1 MNTLGYAP
9 DGQIITT
16 GGDDGKVEV
25 WSTHSGICFVTF
37 AEHIAPIS
45 VVAFAMH
52 GSVLS
57 LDGTVRGYDLVRYPN
72 FRMFTA
78 PSPVQ
83 FPALAVGEVVAARS
97 TDSFEDTHGPRGPRQ
112 RARIIPGGAHQ
123 LASGSWAAPSGSG
136 TSLGAPAQWSRWR
149 FRRTCSRSRPDGK
162 ELAAATLDGQ
172 IAFFDVDQGKQ
183 TNVIEEKECFRG
195 RKVDDRV
202 SAANSGK
209 AYNSLA
215 YTADGRC
222 ILAGGNSEYVVLYDV
237 REGEGVLVKK
247 FQPEDEAGISTDL
260 IDTCGDGSDLEDR
273 LDASLPGASRRHVD
287 SAASAGAATKCMR
300 FSPTGRARAAT
311 STEELLVYSFD
322 DPLDLSLGVTP
333 QAVLAVLAA
342 GEHLKALV
350 MVFRLGRR
358 RRSSSGYT
366 RLSRAVTSAWSRAG
380 CRRST
385 FSYSIC
391 LGSPAARDFDRVDED
406 AGCGCCTSCTTRAE
420 RS

>member
-1 MNTLGYAP
+1 MNTLVYAP
-9 DGQIITT
+9 DGQTITT

-37 AEHIAPIS
+37 AEHTARPS
-45 VVAFAMH
+45 PLWHSPSTVVC
-52 GSVLS
+52 SS
-57 LDGTVRGYDLVRYPN
+57 PLDGTVRGYDLVRYPN

-97 TDSFEDTHGPRGPRQ
+97 TDSFEVFLWSVQTGRILTGHEGPRVVGRTLREWNEFGRS
-112 RARIIPGGAHQ
+112 RAVEP
-123 LASGSWAAPSGSG
+123 LAFSSDVLAVA
-136 TSLGAPAQWSRWR
+136 
-149 FRRTCSRSRPDGK
+149 FRPDGK

-183 TNVIEEKECFRG
+183 TNA
-195 RKVDDRV
+195 DDRV
-202 SAANSGK
+202 SAANSASGK

-222 ILAGGNSEYVVLYDV
+222 ILAGGNSEYVVLYDFLDSRKV
-237 REGEGVLVKK
+237 NET
-247 FQPEDEAGISTDL
+247 GISTDL

-287 SAASAGAATKCMR
+287 SAASAGGATKC
-300 FSPTGRARAAT
+300 FSPMGRARAAT

-322 DPLDLSLGVTP
+322 DPFDLSLGVTP

-342 GEHLKALV
+342 GVHSSW
-350 MVFRLGRR
+350 
-358 RRSSSGYT
+358 RS
-366 RLSRAVTSAWSRAG
+366 A
-380 CRRST
+380 
-385 FSYSIC
+385 
-391 LGSPAARDFDRVDED
+391 
-406 AGCGCCTSCTTRAE
+406 
-420 RS
+420 